1 MNKLT
6 LSALITA
13 SFALSACDQ
22 AADTPE
28 TMNRSS
34 NTIIEETMEVAPQ
47 ATEMVADE
55 AAKLNIDTT
64 STETVIAEPVAEM
77 TSDEQPLT
85 STADEMVEQT
95 TDATEQVS
103 DDLMAKAKAIVE
115 QQMGEQSTDDM
126 QATATEMVSEQTTDL
141 PDASQLDT
149 TATMSD
155 DDMMD
160 KAADVVDQTTTMD
173 VDAEQDKLKAAAD
186 SLMP

>member
-13 SFALSACDQ
+13 SFALTACDQ

-28 TMNRSS
+28 TMSSSS
-34 NTIIEETMEVAPQ
+34 NTIIEETMEVTPQ
-47 ATEMVADE
+47 ATERVADE
-55 AAKLNIDTT
+55 AAELNIDTT
-64 STETVIAEPVAEM
+64 STEAVIAEPVAEM
-77 TSDEQPLT
+77 TSDEQALT

-95 TDATEQVS
+95 TDATEQAS
-103 DDLMAKAKAIVE
+103 DDLMAKAKAIVD
-115 QQMGEQSTDDM
+115 QQMGELPTDDM
-126 QATATEMVSEQTTDL
+126 QATATDMVSEQTTDL
-141 PDASQLDT
+141 PDASQLD
-149 TATMSD
+149 ATMSD

-173 VDAEQDKLKAAAD
+173 MDAEQDKLKAAAG